1 MIAWE
6 WGQNKRQ
13 LNNWLKVPITIVPIE
28 FKFKYKQYVHRVN
41 FLICICRV
49 LDDDDFSIEFVSTE
63 KCGRTFWFLSS
74 KRDDGGKLSS
84 YKISTYSSSF
94 SSFHSVLLLLL
105 LYLSLSHFH
114 YQSYI
119 ILATFPS
126 YALLLLAVPPWWRCS
141 VLSIPHSLTLR
152 HTGNKRTHH
161 SSTGK
166 PLLSLNFFLVAVTAL
181 NIHSPSDKLVER
193 PTQTHDV

>member
-105 LYLSLSHFH
+105 LYLSLCPTSIIRATSSWRHFPHTLYSCSQSHHDDAALCYLFLTHLLFVTQEINEHTTRAPGNH
-114 YQSYI
+114 YCHW
-119 ILATFPS
+119 TF
-126 YALLLLAVPPWWRCS
+126 
-141 VLSIPHSLTLR
+141 
-152 HTGNKRTHH
+152 
-161 SSTGK
+161 SS
-166 PLLSLNFFLVAVTAL
+166 
-181 NIHSPSDKLVER
+181 
-193 PTQTHDV
+193 